1 MREASAFINREVLQF
16 IANAS
21 LSLEQNASEAAFN
34 SLALQLFHF
43 QYEHNRAFQKY
54 AQLKRKTP
62 YTVKNWRDIPPV
74 PIQAFK
80 NAVLSCEPSDEAEA
94 VFMTSGTTNAEHKG
108 RQFHPTLD
116 VWDASMTSAF
126 KHFVMPDLEKMT
138 QYVLSP
144 ARDRNV
150 NSSLSRYL
158 SLAVERYGSPDS
170 QFFFNEHGLQM
181 EALVS
186 TLKKSE
192 ALGKPVLLLGAT
204 FAYVHFLDYCE
215 AHNLIFQLP
224 PGSRILDTG
233 GFKGQ
238 SREIE
243 VETLYRQ
250 FYTYF
255 HVQRAFC
262 INMYG
267 MTELSSQFYDQT
279 IYENLSNSGQINY
292 MKAGPAW
299 LRTCVLDPNTLQPVE
314 NGKSG
319 VLAHYDLAN
328 WNSCTAILTE
338 DLGVRHEHGFQ
349 LMGRIQGSEARGC
362 SIAVDE
368 FLNIQVNI

>member
-1 MREASAFINREVLQF
+1 MREASASINREVLQF
-16 IANAS
+16 ITNAS
-21 LSLEQNASEAAFN
+21 LSQEQNDGEAAFN

-43 QYEHNRAFQKY
+43 QYEYNRAFQKY

-80 NAVLSCEPSDEAEA
+80 NTVLSCEPTDEAEA

-116 VWDASMTSAF
+116 IWDASMTSAF
-126 KHFVMPDLEKMT
+126 KRFVMPDLEKMT

-144 ARDRNV
+144 ARDMNV

-181 EALVS
+181 EALVIA
-186 TLKKSE
+186 LKKSE
-192 ALGKPVLLLGAT
+192 ASGKPVLLLGAT

-215 AHNLIFQLP
+215 AHHLSFQLP

-238 SREIE
+238 SREVEI
-243 VETLYRQ
+243 ETLYRQ
-250 FYTYF
+250 FDAYF

-279 IYENLSNSGQINY
+279 IYANLSNSSQINY

-299 LRTCVLDPNTLQPVE
+299 LRTCVMDPNTLLPVE

-338 DLGVRHEHGFQ
+338 DLGVKHEHGFQ

-362 SIAVDE
+362 SIALDE
-368 FLNIQVNI
+368 FMSIQVNI